1 MPSLKSLL
9 KEFGHSASGF
19 ALPSKESRAIGLQ
32 TFETY
37 VAPSDGWLV
46 AYNFSE
52 SDGFLGFYAYAD
64 GKVQCRS
71 AVPTRL
77 HVSAAVFLPLRKGM
91 EVRRDGEAPSEIYFI
106 PCDGV

>member
-1 MPSLKSLL
+1 MSSLKSLL
-9 KEFGHSASGF
+9 RSFGKSAAGF
-19 ALPSKESRAIGLQ
+19 SLPSTANRAIKLSD
-32 TFETY
+32 FESY
-37 VAPSDGWLV
+37 IAPSDGWLV
-46 AYNFSE
+46 AYNFPE

-64 GKVQCRS
+64 GQVQCRS